1 MILLNLT
8 STPIGIHKL
17 SFFEIVTEN
26 PMHLAPVSFDPQ
38 QIKGEKL
45 QYCKDLIASVKNNHT
60 LVGQSFHSV
69 PLRDKDLKHHTL
81 QPGDFVYGKRH
92 FQKNALLPHWRDLYQ
107 VLPTFVPSNSRNRL
121 LDSCETPKRSMEP

>member
-1 MILLNLT
+1 
-8 STPIGIHKL
+8 
-17 SFFEIVTEN
+17 
-26 PMHLAPVSFDPQ
+26 MHLAPSSFEPQ
-38 QIKGEKL
+38 LIKGETL